1 MKILIVGSGGREHAL
16 AWKLQQSPQTE
27 KLYCAPGNGGTAGLA
42 DNVPIAV
49 DDIPALVAFAKE
61 QHIGLAV
68 VGPELPLTLG
78 LVDALTEAGIPA
90 FGPTREAARLEGSK
104 AFSKDFMARHG
115 IPTAKYGIFSA
126 VEPAKAFVRTFES
139 ACVVKADGLAAGK
152 GVLICETQQEADA
165 AIDYILAEN
174 AFGAAGASLVIE
186 EYLEGEELSL
196 MAFSDG
202 KTVVPMMTAQDHKR
216 IFDGDQGPNTG
227 GMGAYA
233 PAPVG
238 TAELVTEVQKTV
250 LQPVVDAM
258 AAEGREFKG
267 VLYAGLMITAKGPM
281 VLEFNARFGDPETE
295 VVLPMLKTDL
305 VSTIMACIDG
315 TLDRLPLEWQ
325 SGHCVTVVLAA
336 HGYPGTVRKGDVI
349 RGLDQAP
356 EDVIVFH
363 CGTAQKQTE
372 SGSVFQTSGGR
383 VLSVTALG
391 DTLPLALKKAYAG
404 VKAIS
409 FDGMQYRSDIAH
421 RALNRS

>member
-1 MKILIVGSGGREHAL
+1 LKILIVGSGGREHAL
-16 AWKLQQSPQTE
+16 AWKLRQSPQTDTI
-27 KLYCAPGNGGTAGLA
+27 YCAPGNGGTASLA
-42 DNVPIAV
+42 VNVPIPA

-78 LVDALTEAGIPA
+78 LVDALTAAGIPA
-90 FGPTREAARLEGSK
+90 FGPSKAAAQLEGSK

-115 IPTAKYGIFSA
+115 IPTAKYGIFQEVA
-126 VEPAKAFVRTFES
+126 PAKAFVRSFGGP
-139 ACVVKADGLAAGK
+139 CVVKADGLAAGK
-152 GVLICETQQEADA
+152 GVLICETEAEADT

-186 EYLEGEELSL
+186 EFLEGEELSL

-202 KTVVPMMTAQDHKR
+202 KTVIPMMTAQDHKR
-216 IFDGDQGPNTG
+216 IFDGDKGPNTG

-238 TAELVTEVQKTV
+238 TAALVAEVEKTV
-250 LQPVVDAM
+250 LQPVVNAM

-305 VSTIMACIDG
+305 VSTLLACIRG
-315 TLDRLPLEWQ
+315 TLDQLPLEWQ
-325 SGHCVTVVLAA
+325 TGHCVTIVMAA
-336 HGYPGTVRKGDVI
+336 HGYPGMVRKGDKI
-349 RGLDQAP
+349 HGLEQVRP
-356 EDVIVFH
+356 DVMVFH
-363 CGTAQKQTE
+363 CGTSLQSTKAGTAWL
-372 SGSVFQTSGGR
+372 TSGGR
-383 VLSVTALG
+383 VLSVTATG
-391 DTLPLALKKAYAG
+391 ETLPLALQKAYAG
-404 VKAIS
+404 VQTIT
-409 FDGMQYRSDIAH
+409 FDGMQYRRDIAH

>member
-16 AWKLQQSPQTE
+16 AWKLRQSPQTE
-27 KLYCAPGNGGTAGLA
+27 TIYCAPGNGGTAA
-42 DNVPIAV
+42 IAVNVPIQA
-49 DDIPALVAFAKE
+49 DDIPALVAFASE
-61 QHIGLAV
+61 QNIGLAV

-78 LVDALTEAGIPA
+78 LVDALTAAGIPA
-90 FGPTREAARLEGSK
+90 FGPSKAAAQLEGSK

-115 IPTAKYGIFSA
+115 IPTAKYGIFRE
-126 VEPAKAFVRTFES
+126 VEPAKAFVRSFGGP
-139 ACVVKADGLAAGK
+139 CVVKADGLAAGK
-152 GVLICETQQEADA
+152 GVLICETETEADA
-165 AIDYILAEN
+165 AIDYILAED

-186 EYLEGEELSL
+186 EFLEGEELSL

-216 IFDGDQGPNTG
+216 IFDGDKGPNTG

-238 TAELVTEVQKTV
+238 TAALVAEVEKTV

-305 VSTIMACIDG
+305 VSTLLACIRG
-315 TLDRLPLEWQ
+315 TLDQLPLEWQ
-325 SGHCVTVVLAA
+325 TGHCVTVVMAA
-336 HGYPGTVRKGDVI
+336 HGYPGTVRKGDRI
-349 RGLDQAP
+349 HGLEQVRP
-356 EDVIVFH
+356 DVMVFH
-363 CGTAQKQTE
+363 CGTSLQQTQA
-372 SGSVFQTSGGR
+372 GKAWVTNGGR
-383 VLSVTALG
+383 VLSVTATG
-391 DTLPLALKKAYAG
+391 DTLPLALQKAYAG
-404 VKAIS
+404 VQTIT
-409 FDGMQYRSDIAH
+409 FDGMQYRRDIAH

>member
-16 AWKLQQSPQTE
+16 AWKLQQSPRTE

-42 DNVPIAV
+42 ENVPIAA
-49 DDIPALVAFAKE
+49 DDISALVAFAKE
-61 QHIGLAV
+61 QHIGLVV

-78 LVDALTEAGIPA
+78 LVDAMTAAGIPA
-90 FGPTREAARLEGSK
+90 FGPTGEAARLEGSK

-115 IPTAKYGIFSA
+115 IPTAKYGIFDG
-126 VEPAKAFVRTFES
+126 VEPAKTFVRTFEGPW
-139 ACVVKADGLAAGK
+139 VVKADGLAAGK

-165 AIDYILAEN
+165 AIDHILAEN

-216 IFDGDQGPNTG
+216 IFDGDLGPNTG

-238 TAELVTEVQKTV
+238 TDELVAEVQRMV
-250 LQPVVDAM
+250 LQPVVKAM

-305 VSTIMACIDG
+305 VSTMMACIDG
-315 TLDRLPLEWQ
+315 TLDQLPLEWHE
-325 SGHCVTVVLAA
+325 GHCVTVVLAA
-336 HGYPGTVRKGDVI
+336 HGYPGTVRKGDAI
-349 RGLDQAP
+349 RGLDQALG
-356 EDVIVFH
+356 DVIVFH
-363 CGTAQKQTE
+363 CGTTRKETE
-372 SGSVFQTSGGR
+372 SGALFQTNGGR

-391 DTLPLALKKAYAG
+391 ETLPLALQKAYAG
-404 VKAIS
+404 VKVIS

>member
-16 AWKLQQSPQTE
+16 AWKLRQSPQTE
-27 KLYCAPGNGGTAGLA
+27 TIYCAPGNGGTAA
-42 DNVPIAV
+42 IAVNVPIQA
-49 DDIPALVAFAKE
+49 DDIPALVAFASE
-61 QHIGLAV
+61 QNIGLAV

-78 LVDALTEAGIPA
+78 LVDALTAAGIPA
-90 FGPTREAARLEGSK
+90 FGPSKAAAQLEGSK

-115 IPTAKYGIFSA
+115 IPTAKYGIFREVA
-126 VEPAKAFVRTFES
+126 PAKAFVRSFGGP
-139 ACVVKADGLAAGK
+139 CVVKADGLAAGK
-152 GVLICETQQEADA
+152 GVLICETETEADA
-165 AIDYILAEN
+165 AIDYILAED

-186 EYLEGEELSL
+186 EFLEGEELSL

-216 IFDGDQGPNTG
+216 IFDGDKGPNTG

-238 TAELVTEVQKTV
+238 TAALVAEVEKTV

-305 VSTIMACIDG
+305 VSTLLACIRG
-315 TLDRLPLEWQ
+315 TLDQLPLEWQ
-325 SGHCVTVVLAA
+325 TGHCVTVVMAS
-336 HGYPGTVRKGDVI
+336 HGYPGTVRKGDRI
-349 RGLDQAP
+349 HGLEQVRP
-356 EDVIVFH
+356 DVMVFH
-363 CGTAQKQTE
+363 CGTSLQQTQA
-372 SGSVFQTSGGR
+372 GKAWVTNGGR
-383 VLSVTALG
+383 VLSVTATG
-391 DTLPLALKKAYAG
+391 DTLPLALQKAYAG
-404 VKAIS
+404 VQTIT
-409 FDGMQYRSDIAH
+409 FDGMQYRRDIAH

>member
-16 AWKLQQSPQTE
+16 AWKLQQSPRTE

-42 DNVPIAV
+42 ENVPIAV

-61 QHIGLAV
+61 QHIGLVV

-78 LVDALTEAGIPA
+78 LVDAMTAAGIPA
-90 FGPTREAARLEGSK
+90 FGPTGEAARLEGSK

-115 IPTAKYGIFSA
+115 IPTAKYGIFNG
-126 VEPAKAFVRTFES
+126 VEPAKAFVRTFEGPW
-139 ACVVKADGLAAGK
+139 VVKADGLAAGK

-165 AIDYILAEN
+165 AIDHILAEN
-174 AFGAAGASLVIE
+174 AFGAAGAALVIE

-216 IFDGDQGPNTG
+216 IFDGDLGPNTG

-238 TAELVTEVQKTV
+238 TDELVAEVQRTV

-305 VSTIMACIDG
+305 VSTMMACIDG
-315 TLDRLPLEWQ
+315 TLDQLPLEWHE
-325 SGHCVTVVLAA
+325 GHCVTVVLAA
-336 HGYPGTVRKGDVI
+336 HGYPGTVRKGDAI

-356 EDVIVFH
+356 GDVIVFH
-363 CGTAQKQTE
+363 CGTTRKETE
-372 SGSVFQTSGGR
+372 SGALFQTNGGR
-383 VLSVTALG
+383 VLSLTALG
-391 DTLPLALKKAYAG
+391 ETLTLALQKAYAG
-404 VKAIS
+404 VKVIS